1 MLVENLKEEF
11 YKVIALERVL
21 VLVALDVDALCCCK
35 IIKLLFQQDNI
46 EHTILPVSGAED
58 LTKLYNEHKE
68 QIQYFLLIN
77 CAGNLDIDILEVDN
91 SSRFYIIDSHRPLDL
106 NNVFKE
112 HVKILVKDGDRTV
125 DDIPEPDKVIE
136 YDDDDDDDEDDDV
149 EDEDSDDPDQPS
161 AKRQKRDVDY
171 LEKKVKKK
179 KWTAEREKIL
189 DEYYECSY
197 FGTSAALI
205 MYDLAWKLS
214 KDSNDLLWLAIV
226 GLTEQ
231 FLFARIDR
239 ETYFDD
245 CNYLREHVLRLNIT
259 DEENVQSISCLKIS
273 FENELHLT
281 LYRHWSIFESFL
293 HSQYTSCGLR
303 LFTLK
308 GKKRLHELFADMGL
322 PITQCKQKFAS
333 MDVDLKG
340 NLKVWIGDIAE
351 KYGLDDLSYGSFEA
365 NYGYRMKVCAE
376 DIVCAISALLEY
388 SKDGCTFSDNFL
400 DGMDALTRSNSVKL
414 LEGIQYA
421 KIQITTLVKQVQS
434 FIDSHQVVCAGPFLY
449 VHVQEGSPTAHVFA
463 TSAII
468 GRLAR
473 FTLQAYAAMT
483 KNKRARTL
491 PFVLAIPFDCEEGTS
506 LLVGVP
512 PLNDSTCKS
521 FFGAAFKQAGEK
533 TKSRIKYDNFNPT
546 IIEIKTEDRSKFFD
560 NLSALM
566 A

>member
-1 MLVENLKEEF
+1 MIVSNLKEEF
-11 YKVIALERVL
+11 YKSISSERVL
-21 VLVALDVDALCCCK
+21 VLVSLDVDALCCCK
-35 IIKLLFQQDNI
+35 MIKLLFQQDHI
-46 EHTILPVSGAED
+46 EHTILPVSGLED
-58 LTKLYNEHKE
+58 LKNSYSEHKE
-68 QIQYFLLIN
+68 QIQHFLLIN
-77 CAGNLDIDILEVDN
+77 CAGSLDIDALEIEESSNFYIVDN
-91 SSRFYIIDSHRPLDL
+91 HRPFDL
-106 NNVFKE
+106 NNVFRE
-112 HVKILVKDGDRTV
+112 NVKILVKEGDRTLEE
-125 DDIPEPDKVIE
+125 IPEPEKVYE
-136 YDDDDDDDEDDDV
+136 SEEEDDED
-149 EDEDSDDPDQPS
+149 EDEDGDSDDPDRPS
-161 AKRQKRDVDY
+161 AKRQKIGDVEY

-179 KWTAEREKIL
+179 RWRAEREKLL
-189 DEYYECSY
+189 DDYYESTY

-205 MYDLAWKLS
+205 IYDLAWKLS
-214 KDSNDLLWLAIV
+214 KDNNDLLWLAIV
-226 GLTEQ
+226 GLSEQ
-231 FLFARIDR
+231 FLFSKLNR

-281 LYRHWSIFESFL
+281 LYRHWSIFESFM

-308 GKKRLHELFADMGL
+308 GKKRLNELFADMGL
-322 PITQCKQKFAS
+322 PIAQCKQKFMS
-333 MDVDLKG
+333 MDVELKG
-340 NLKVWIGDIAE
+340 NLKEWIGDIAE

-376 DIVCAISALLEY
+376 DVVCAITALLEY
-388 SKDGCTFSDNFL
+388 SKDGSTFSDNFL
-400 DGMDALTRSNSVKL
+400 DAMDALTRSNSEKL
-414 LEGIQYA
+414 LEGIEYA
-421 KIQITTLVKQVQS
+421 KTQISTIRSQVQS
-434 FIDSHQVVCAGPFLY
+434 FIDSHQIVCAGPFLY
-449 VHVQEGSPTAHVFA
+449 AHVQEGSPTAHIFA
-463 TSAII
+463 VSAII

-491 PFVLAIPFDCEEGTS
+491 PFVLAIPYDMEEGSS

-512 PLNDSTCKS
+512 PLNDTTFKS

-533 TKSRIKYDNFNPT
+533 TKSRIKFDNFDPT